1 MPYRPLSKSTEDEE
15 EKRKESFRRIQR
27 LIRFRKHRWIKINKA
42 KDREELETMDF
53 LFPSTLPELDPP
65 ASDLNSVDCPECDI
79 AAEQGNRCTICGGIG
94 RVSLSDLF

>member
-27 LIRFRKHRWIKINKA
+27 LLRFRKHRWIKINKA

-53 LFPSTLPELDPP
+53 LFPSTLPEFDPP

-79 AAEQGNRCTICGGIG
+79 AAEQGDRCTICGGIG

>member
-15 EKRKESFRRIQR
+15 EKRKKSFRRIQR

-42 KDREELETMDF
+42 KDREELETMNF
-53 LFPSTLPELDPP
+53 LFPSTLPEFDPP

-79 AAEQGNRCTICGGIG
+79 AAEQGDRCTICGGIG